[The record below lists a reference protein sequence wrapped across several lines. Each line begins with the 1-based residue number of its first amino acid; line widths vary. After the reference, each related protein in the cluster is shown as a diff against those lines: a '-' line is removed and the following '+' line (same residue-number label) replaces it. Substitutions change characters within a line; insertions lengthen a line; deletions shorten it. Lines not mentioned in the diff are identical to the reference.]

1 MERKLTELIDK
12 ALTRRSFMAGSGAA
26 AAVAVVAGCGGGN
39 ATAPA
44 TPTPTP
50 TPTPTVVLGDTDYLN
65 FALNL
70 EYLEAEFYLRAATG
84 TGLTGADTGSANTT
98 VIVPATTL
106 VPGLNAAQQAYIY
119 EIAQN
124 ELDHVRFLRSA
135 LGSLAVP
142 RPQIDLMNSFN
153 AAASAAGIGPAF
165 NPFASYEA
173 FLVGA
178 FVFEDVGV
186 TAYEGAAA
194 MLSNTPTGKAY
205 LAAAVAI
212 HNVEAYHAGEIR
224 TLLIA
229 DSVATA
235 TTTATLVTPNPTY
248 VTYAQKISALRAT
261 LGGGKETAPTPLPPY
276 AIPFDPTAYVPASTI
291 VACDATNS
299 MCYARTTD
307 QVLHIVYAAAPGAGV
322 KGGGF
327 FPNGMNGNI
336 SVTTS

>member
-1 MERKLTELIDK
+1 MEKKLVELIDK
-12 ALTRRSFMAGSGAA
+12 ALTRRSFMARSGAA
-26 AAVAVVAGCGGGN
+26 AAVAVVAGCGGGT
-39 ATAPA
+39 ATQPV

-50 TPTPTVVLGDTDYLN
+50 TPAPTVVLGDTDYLN

-70 EYLEAEFYLRAATG
+70 EYLEAEFYLRGSTG
-84 TGLTGADTGSANTT
+84 AGLTGADTGSANTE

-106 VPGLNAAQQAYIY
+106 VPNLTTVQQNYIY

-153 AAASAAGIGPAF
+153 AAAMAAGIGPAF

-194 MLSNTPTGKAY
+194 MLSNTPTGKTY

-229 DSVATA
+229 DSVANA
-235 TTTATLVTPNPTY
+235 TTTATLVTPNNTY
-248 VTYAQKISALRAT
+248 VTFAQQISALRAT

-276 AIPFDPTAYVPASTI
+276 AVPFVPTAYKPMSTI
-291 VACDATNS
+291 VACDSTNS

-307 QVLHIVYAAAPGAGV
+307 EVLHIVYATAPGAGV